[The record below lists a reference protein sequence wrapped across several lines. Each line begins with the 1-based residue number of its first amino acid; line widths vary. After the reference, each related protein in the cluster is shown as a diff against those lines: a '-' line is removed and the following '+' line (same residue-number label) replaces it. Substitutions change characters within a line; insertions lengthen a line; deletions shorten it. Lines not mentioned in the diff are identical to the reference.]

1 MSELQKSLP
10 MNRSGSWMS
19 LPAELRIMILKHVDE
34 SDAPDDPCREPPPRL
49 AACAAVS
56 REWQMHFEAVTFRHL
71 ELHQDDLDK
80 LAEYLPARSYRV
92 DMLRSV
98 HLRLVLDEYNCRFC
112 GSREEP
118 WEASANNVILTEA
131 LWKLFNGMAAWGNP
145 RSRPL
150 ELELSAHSPS
160 DWEHAYK
167 PLRFRAR
174 DRHRGGHNRHE
185 AAERSEVDDDPG
197 HFWSDGLRNRAP
209 GTSAW
214 RRVQGSGLRID
225 NQCSAVK
232 NQPTLPPVHMV
243 GALVIRR
250 QFYRRFGVYS
260 CLSRMIK
267 ALPNLFSFCYE
278 PWRASRASPHDV
290 ERQMRHYLFL
300 VRIISQYPNI
310 RKVSIFEDFND
321 LNGFVRLPAT
331 APRQKDPSMSAL
343 LAKTSRPWEW
353 ASFSFMADAADFFHE
368 FWPKAEAQNSV
379 TESPARWENL
389 TRLCLTSDLLH
400 PSGDVGG
407 LLGAAAR
414 AAMLMPKL
422 ERLTLWNAG
431 RGHGGFFQYSIGRN
445 GRPEIWM
452 GSTWGARLDPQTAE
466 LWTRVACQWQPR
478 YPLVKFFLKLREGDM
493 GSHGSILWMLRDPFV
508 ATRRSQEQLLSEG
521 LAKSKFAATHPEAIV
536 ARSISLVQ
544 GTLVFKIST
553 LKGVGPELAY
563 EFLPRARKSENSEPA
578 RSQIAE

>member
-1 MSELQKSLP
+1 MDYMSESQKSLP
-10 MNRSGSWMS
+10 MNRPGSWMS

-34 SDAPDDPCREPPPRL
+34 SDAPDDPCREPPPCL
-49 AACAAVS
+49 ASCAAVS

-80 LAEYLPARSYRV
+80 LAEYVPARSHRI

-118 WEASANNVILTEA
+118 WEATANNVILTEA
-131 LWKLFNGMAAWGNP
+131 LWKLFNGMAAWGKP

-174 DRHRGGHNRHE
+174 DRHHGGHNRHE

-214 RRVQGSGLRID
+214 RRVQGSGLRIE
-225 NQCSAVK
+225 QS
-232 NQPTLPPVHMV
+232 MW
-243 GALVIRR
+243 RR
-250 QFYRRFGVYS
+250 EKPANAPARS
-260 CLSRMIK
+260 H

-290 ERQMRHYLFL
+290 ERQMRHYRFL
-300 VRIISQYPNI
+300 VRIISQYPSI

-331 APRQKDPSMSAL
+331 APRQKDPSMGTL

-400 PSGDVGG
+400 PSGDIGG
-407 LLGAAAR
+407 LLGAAAC

-422 ERLTLWNAG
+422 ECLTLWNAG
-431 RGHGGFFQYSIGRN
+431 RGHGGFLPILHWQE
-445 GRPEIWM
+445 RP
-452 GSTWGARLDPQTAE
+452 S
-466 LWTRVACQWQPR
+466 
-478 YPLVKFFLKLREGDM
+478 
-493 GSHGSILWMLRDPFV
+493 
-508 ATRRSQEQLLSEG
+508 
-521 LAKSKFAATHPEAIV
+521 
-536 ARSISLVQ
+536 
-544 GTLVFKIST
+544 
-553 LKGVGPELAY
+553 
-563 EFLPRARKSENSEPA
+563 
-578 RSQIAE
+578 